1 MTSDATPPG
10 AGVLL
15 AIGGAEDKLGP
26 KTILNRFVQ
35 LAGGRAARIAVLAT
49 ASSLGDEIVDLYRRV
64 FAELG
69 AAEVQALRPVTR
81 EEADGDGPA
90 AAVDRATG
98 VFMTGGNQ
106 LRLSMVV
113 AGTRLGAALLDA
125 HRRGAVIGG
134 TSAGASALSTHMVA
148 FGGPGE
154 VPKQRL
160 AHMAAGLGLLPGV
173 VVDQHFT
180 QRNRLGRLLL
190 LVAES
195 PGQLGIGIDE
205 DTAAVIGPDGVLDV
219 VGKGTVTVVDGARAQ
234 SDAFEVRA
242 RRPVLVSGVVLHA
255 LPPGSRFDL
264 VARKLLPRLRALPG
278 DRRSTAGTDPS
289 PAGNRRVARR
299 VAAEG
304 ADDRAAGRSARRRTH
319 DPPEQEASQ

>member
-1 MTSDATPPG
+1 MPSDAAPRG
-10 AGVLL
+10 AGVLM
-15 AIGGAEDKLGP
+15 AIGGAEDKLGDR
-26 KTILNRFVQ
+26 TILSHFVR
-35 LAGGRAARIAVLAT
+35 LAGGDRAHIVVLAT
-49 ASSLGDEIVDLYRRV
+49 ASSLGDELTGLYERV

-69 AAEVQALRPVTR
+69 AAEVRPLRPHTR
-81 EEADGDGPA
+81 EQAEAPGPA
-90 AAVDRATG
+90 EEVARATG

-125 HRRGAVIGG
+125 HRRGTVVGG
-134 TSAGASALSTHMVA
+134 TSAGASALSSHMVA

-160 AHMAAGLGLLPGV
+160 AHMAAGLGLLPGAV
-173 VVDQHFT
+173 IDQHFT

-195 PGQLGIGIDE
+195 PSQLGIGIDE
-205 DTAAVIGPDGVLDV
+205 DTAAVVTPDGVLEV
-219 VGKGTVTVVDGARAQ
+219 LGKGTVTVVDGARAQ

-255 LPPGSRFDL
+255 LPPGYRFDL
-264 VARKLLPRLRALPG
+264 RARVLLPRLQSVP
-278 DRRSTAGTDPS
+278 
-289 PAGNRRVARR
+289 V
-299 VAAEG
+299 
-304 ADDRAAGRSARRRTH
+304 AGRRGRAGPRPRRRAGGEE
-319 DPPEQEASQ
+319 EQEASQ

>member
-1 MTSDATPPG
+1 MPSDAAPRG
-10 AGVLL
+10 AGVLM
-15 AIGGAEDKLGP
+15 AIGGAEDKLGDR
-26 KTILNRFVQ
+26 TILSHFVR
-35 LAGGRAARIAVLAT
+35 LAGGDRARIVVLAT
-49 ASSLGDEIVDLYRRV
+49 ASSLGDELTGLYERV

-69 AAEVQALRPVTR
+69 AAEVRSLRPRTR
-81 EEADGDGPA
+81 EQAQAPA
-90 AAVDRATG
+90 AAEEVAGATG

-113 AGTRLGAALLDA
+113 AGTRLGAALVDA
-125 HRRGAVIGG
+125 HRRGVVVGG

-160 AHMAAGLGLLPGV
+160 AHLSAGLGLLPV
-173 VVDQHFT
+173 AVIDQHFT

-195 PGQLGIGIDE
+195 PSQLGIGIDE
-205 DTAAVIGPDGVLDV
+205 DTAAVVTPDGVLEV
-219 VGKGTVTVVDGARAQ
+219 LGKGTVTVVDGARAQ

-255 LPPGSRFDL
+255 LPPGYRFDL
-264 VARKLLPRLRALPG
+264 RARVLLPRLQAVPG
-278 DRRSTAGTDPS
+278 
-289 PAGNRRVARR
+289 
-299 VAAEG
+299 
-304 ADDRAAGRSARRRTH
+304 AGRRGRPAPRPRRRRAGGEAE
-319 DPPEQEASQ
+319 PEASQ